1 MNVSV
6 QRARPRLGTLVAM
19 RVEGLDEARAVAA
32 IDAAF
37 VEVQT
42 VHRCMSFHE
51 SASDL
56 SRLHAAAVGTAV
68 EVDTRTVEVLHCAL
82 EIAELSAG
90 CFDPTIAA
98 QAVAWG
104 MLPRPDSPYAPDP
117 RANWRDIELIDG
129 SRVRLRRPLWLDLGG
144 IAKGHAV
151 DRAIDVLIEA
161 GATQAM
167 VNAGGDLRVAGPR
180 EEIVHLRG
188 ACAAG
193 AAGVVAIANAAL
205 ASSSGL
211 TTRKRHHGRWVGA
224 HLQGRTR
231 APVGTFSSATVI
243 AQRCMIAD
251 ALTKVVLAEPAL
263 AQRVLAAY
271 GAQVATHSAR
281 HGWRGMGIAA

>member
-1 MNVSV
+1 MNIGV
-6 QRARPRLGTLVAM
+6 QRARPSLGTLVEM
-19 RVEGLDEARAVAA
+19 RVEGLGEVRALAA

-37 VEVQT
+37 VEVRA

-56 SRLHAAAVGTAV
+56 SRLHAAALGMAV
-68 EVDTRTVEVLHCAL
+68 EVDMRMVEVLRCAL
-82 EIAELSAG
+82 KVAELSAG

-104 MLPRPDSPYAPDP
+104 MLPRPHSPFTPAA
-117 RANWRDIELIDG
+117 RANWRDIELLDG
-129 SRVRLRRPLWLDLGG
+129 NRVRLRHPLWLDLGG
-144 IAKGHAV
+144 IAKGYAV
-151 DRAIDVLIEA
+151 DRAIDVLLKA

-205 ASSSGL
+205 ASSTGL
-211 TTRKRHHGRWVGA
+211 TTRNRRHGRWIGA
-224 HLQGRTR
+224 HLHGRTK
-231 APVGTFSSATVI
+231 APAGTFSSASVI
-243 AQRCMIAD
+243 ADRCMIAD

-263 AQRVLAAY
+263 AQRMLAAY
-271 GAQVATHSAR
+271 GTQMATHSAR
-281 HGWRGMGIAA
+281 HGWRGFGLAA